1 MAARTRKTKT
11 VEQATGVS
19 PEAPKA
25 ISLRDENGLLKGV
38 TYHYKP
44 NGTIDWRKMISPEH
58 IVVNKFALAGRGI
71 DADSLPADALAK
83 LVEEAKEEDLVIKLA
98 GFREIAAIRGFNRIE
113 SEIKGDHH
121 EKAVVKVTIEWIPNF
136 ENPSSAW
143 EPYTVSAI
151 ASASRESVDERFAK
165 YLETLAENRAF
176 VRAVRHSLG
185 IVAVGQ
191 DEIKQEDQKAEVR
204 NTKIHSLLN
213 DLLSKLG
220 LDFEGLK
227 VLIIEQGIDWQDKWV
242 TIEKVDPA
250 VVMTIIPVLKKM
262 ANS

>member
-1 MAARTRKTKT
+1 MAARTRKTKD
-11 VEQATGVS
+11 VEKATGVT
-19 PEAPKA
+19 PEAPKQA
-25 ISLRDENGLLKGV
+25 SLRDENGLLKGV
-38 TYHYKP
+38 THHYKP
-44 NGTIDWRKMISPEH
+44 NGMIDWRKMISPEH
-58 IVVNKFALAGRGI
+58 VVVNKFALAGRGI

-83 LVEEAKEEDLVIKLA
+83 LVEESREEDLVIKLA
-98 GFREIAAIRGFNRIE
+98 GFREIATIRGFNRIE

-136 ENPSSAW
+136 ENPNSTW

-213 DLLSKLG
+213 ELMNKLG

-227 VLIIEQGIDWQDKWV
+227 VLTVDEGIPWNEKWA
-242 TIEKVDPA
+242 TLEKIDPA
-250 VVMTIIPVLKKM
+250 VVMTIVPILKKL